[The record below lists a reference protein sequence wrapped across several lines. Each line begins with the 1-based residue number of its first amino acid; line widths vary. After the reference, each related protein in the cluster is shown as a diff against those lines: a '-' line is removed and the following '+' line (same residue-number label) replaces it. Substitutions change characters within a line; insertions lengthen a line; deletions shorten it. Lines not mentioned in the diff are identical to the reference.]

1 MSSSTPNGAPQG
13 IDLAL
18 LENLSNAIGVAGGEA
33 EVRQLIIEQIRDRV
47 VDLHVDSMGNVL
59 ARRIGTGKNP
69 LRVLLT
75 AHMDEPGFFVMSA
88 DDDGLL
94 TVETVGE
101 LDGRYA
107 AAKRVLVGAEKTA
120 GVLLW
125 TPIHHS
131 RNPAVVSPNDMVI
144 DTGGVGGQAG
154 DRAAYAP
161 NFGMLNDRIARGK
174 AFESRAACAILIAL
188 IKGETL
194 PCDLHVAFTTQKE
207 LGGRGAVIAARRV
220 QPQVAIGLGGI
231 AADDFPRDPDEPDH
245 HPVLKLGGGPA
256 VALGELHANTNRQL
270 LGHALR
276 TAEQQQIA
284 HQLAHTNQETEANT
298 MSIFSGAASFSL
310 QVPVRYPTS
319 PAALIDVNDVDATL
333 RLLQAVLRTLDPA
346 ILEHTR

>member
-1 MSSSTPNGAPQG
+1 MSSITLDGATQG
-13 IDLAL
+13 VDLAL
-18 LENLSNAIGVAGGEA
+18 VEKLSNAIGVAGGEA
-33 EVRQLIIEQIRDRV
+33 EVRHLIVEQIRDRV
-47 VDLHVDSMGNVL
+47 VDLHVDSMGNIL
-59 ARRIGTGKNP
+59 ARRIGSGKNP

-94 TVETVGE
+94 TVETVGD
-101 LDGRYA
+101 LDERYA

-131 RNPAVVSPNDMVI
+131 RNATLVSPNDMVI
-144 DTGGVGGQAG
+144 DTGGAGGQAG

-174 AFESRAACAILIAL
+174 AFKSRAACAILIAL

-194 PCDLHVAFTTQKE
+194 PCDLHLAFTTQKE
-207 LGGRGAVIAARRV
+207 LGGRGAVIAARRI
-220 QPQVAIGLGGI
+220 QPQVAIALGGI
-231 AADDFPRDPDEPDH
+231 AADDFPRDPELPDH
-245 HPVLKLGGGPA
+245 HPALKLGGGPA
-256 VALGELHANTNRQL
+256 LILGELHANTNRQL
-270 LGHALR
+270 LNHALR

-284 HQLAHTNQETEANT
+284 HQLAYTNQETEANT
-298 MSIFSGAASFSL
+298 VSLFSGAATFSV

-319 PAALIDVNDVDATL
+319 PNALIDMHDVQATL
-333 RLLQAVLRTLDPA
+333 HLLQAVLRTLDPA